1 MHTHAHTHA
10 HNCTYTHAY
19 TLIHICTH
27 VRTHTHPCIHTHA
40 RTHTHTYTHT
50 HTHTHT
56 HTYTHTHTHTQST
69 LNCSP
74 NATDITGR
82 AELNI
87 INIIQLLMIYTIMNS
102 SLRAY
107 NTFSKP
113 LSLRCCVILAVVWII
128 PEYCR
133 TQPLMLP

>member
-1 MHTHAHTHA
+1 MHIYTHVCTCICIHHIHMYMAAHSYIHTCIYMHT
-10 HNCTYTHAY
+10 
-19 TLIHICTH
+19 
-27 VRTHTHPCIHTHA
+27 PIHTHIHVYIA
-40 RTHTHTYTHT
+40 TCLHTRSYIPRTCMQ
-50 HTHTHT
+50 
-56 HTYTHTHTHTQST
+56 TQRVAT
-69 LNCSP
+69 LNYSP

-87 INIIQLLMIYTIMNS
+87 NNIIQLLMIYTIMKS

-128 PEYCR
+128 LEYYR

>member
-1 MHTHAHTHA
+1 MVHTTLHADIHTRTHVCT
-10 HNCTYTHAY
+10 CTYTHMPTHSYILA
-19 TLIHICTH
+19 H
-27 VRTHTHPCIHTHA
+27 VRTLTDTHLCIQSYTHA
-40 RTHTHTYTHT
+40 RTHA
-50 HTHTHT
+50 
-56 HTYTHTHTHTQST
+56 HTHTHTQST

-87 INIIQLLMIYTIMNS
+87 SNIIQLLMIYTIMNS

-107 NTFSKP
+107 NTFNKP
-113 LSLRCCVILAVVWII
+113 LSLRCCVILAVIWII